1 MSSDRIEKKILLKAP
16 RERVW
21 HAISDPSHYG
31 AWFGVEIDGPFV
43 AGKEATGRIVPSQ
56 ADAEVARLQEPYRGM
71 PWHIVVDRLE
81 PMTLFSF
88 RWHPYAIDP
97 NRDYSKES
105 MTLVTFALA
114 EAEGGTLLTVTESG
128 FDQIPAD
135 RRAKAIE
142 ANNGGWAHQTRLIDK
157 YLHLRG
163 LVS

>member
-1 MSSDRIEKKILLKAP
+1 
-16 RERVW
+16 
-21 HAISDPSHYG
+21 
-31 AWFGVEIDGPFV
+31 
-43 AGKEATGRIVPSQ
+43 
-56 ADAEVARLQEPYRGM
+56 
-71 PWHIVVDRLE
+71 VVDRLE

-97 NRDYSKES
+97 NRDYSKEP

>member
-1 MSSDRIEKKILLKAP
+1 ML
-16 RERVW
+16 
-21 HAISDPSHYG
+21 
-31 AWFGVEIDGPFV
+31 
-43 AGKEATGRIVPSQ
+43 GRIVPTQ

-81 PMTLFSF
+81 PTTVFSF

-97 NRDYSKES
+97 GRDYSTEP
-105 MTLVTFALA
+105 MTLVTFELA
-114 EAEGGTLLTVTESG
+114 DAEDGTLLTVTESG
-128 FDQIPAD
+128 FDQIPPD

-157 YLHLRG
+157 YLHLQG